1 MEALVGGFIV
11 LLFLVFFL
19 GAGTWIFAGLILVS
33 ICGLSLILDFSLHR
47 VGVIITKILYRYA
60 STWELAAIPMFM
72 WMGEIIFRTDV
83 SDRLF
88 RGLSPLVD
96 KIPGRLLH
104 TNVAG
109 CTLFAAVSGSSTATT
124 ATVGKITTTELAQRG
139 YDTNLSIGSL
149 AGAGSLGLLI
159 PPSIVLIIYGLLA
172 EQSVSRLFAAGIFP
186 GLVISGLYSSYIA
199 ARCILNPRLVPER
212 EEQYTW
218 SDRLHGLVLLT
229 PVVFLVF
236 LVLGSIYTGLATPSE
251 AAAVGVAGTILVTV
265 VLRQLTWQIFKD
277 SLMGAVKLSCMVC
290 IILVAAAFLS
300 TAMGYLH
307 IPAEIARFIATLGL
321 SPYALLFILAIFYI
335 ILGFFLDG
343 ISIVVMS
350 LPIALPLI
358 VQAGFDPIWFG
369 IFLVLMVELGQ
380 VTPPVGFNLFVLQ
393 GLTRH
398 SIGRVAYAALPF
410 FLLMC
415 IGVVIVTIWPEIAL
429 WLPGVLFDK
438 PPGT

>member
-1 MEALVGGFIV
+1 MDALIGGLIV

-33 ICGLSLILDFSLHR
+33 ICGLSLILDFSFHR
-47 VGVIITKILYRYA
+47 IGVIITKILYRYA

-172 EQSVSRLFAAGIFP
+172 ELSVSRLFAAGIFP

-199 ARCILNPRLVPER
+199 VRCTLNPRLVPER
-212 EEQYTW
+212 EEKYTW
-218 SDRLHGLVLLT
+218 RDRLYGLVLLT

-236 LVLGSIYTGLATPSE
+236 VVLGSIYTGLATPSE

-307 IPAEIARFIATLGL
+307 IPAEIASFIATLGL
-321 SPYALLFILAIFYI
+321 SPYALLVILAIFYI

-350 LPIALPLI
+350 LPITLPLV

-410 FLLMC
+410 FVLMC
-415 IGVVIVTIWPEIAL
+415 IGVVIITIWPEIAL